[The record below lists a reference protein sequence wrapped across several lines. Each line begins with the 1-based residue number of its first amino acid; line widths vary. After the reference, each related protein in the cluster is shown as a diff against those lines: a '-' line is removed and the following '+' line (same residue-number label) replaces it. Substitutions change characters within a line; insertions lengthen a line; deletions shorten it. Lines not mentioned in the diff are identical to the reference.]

1 MPLVEYDAS
10 SDEDHTTPD
19 TKDGPNSFGLFDL
32 HNIAVKNESLDKPV
46 VLPSTCCICQ
56 APKKY
61 KCPECERLSCSVPCV
76 KEHKSLFGCTGSS
89 LKKHIA
95 FVPKDLFNEKNF
107 RRDIHFIEQLNRDVA
122 NTFTQ
127 NKKDR
132 QMTHNEHA
140 RTKQGLS
147 VKGD

>member
-1 MPLVEYDAS
+1 MPLVEYDVS
-10 SDEDHTTPD
+10 SDEDHTSLD
-19 TKDGPNSFGLFDL
+19 TKNDSNSTGLFDL
-32 HNIAVKNESLDKPV
+32 HNIAVNSEPLEKPL
-46 VLPSTCCICQ
+46 VLPLTCCICQ
-56 APKKY
+56 SPKKY
-61 KCPECERLSCSVPCV
+61 KCPECERLSCSVACV

-95 FVPKDLFNEKNF
+95 FVSKDSFNEKNF
-107 RRDIHFIEQLNRDVA
+107 RRDIHFIEQLNRNLS

-127 NKKDR
+127 NKKER
-132 QMTHNEHA
+132 QLNHNEQA